1 MTEIRSR
8 GSWNQRPQCLEEISC
23 GADGRHV
30 ARSGLRRKNRLV
42 GSFALPAWG
51 LHQFES
57 REFFMC
63 LCQRT
68 TLIGIPPTAWTTFM
82 QSLLSELSM
91 FQDMTMYQWQVVH
104 LVKYGT
110 ARYLLLF
117 IVSYNHHMSM
127 IISFAGV
134 LSFLG

>member
-1 MTEIRSR
+1 MTSYDR
-8 GSWNQRPQCLEEISC
+8 
-23 GADGRHV
+23 
-30 ARSGLRRKNRLV
+30 
-42 GSFALPAWG
+42 
-51 LHQFES
+51 FES

-134 LSFLG
+134 LSFLVQPSGQTSV

>member
-1 MTEIRSR
+1 MTPYDR
-8 GSWNQRPQCLEEISC
+8 
-23 GADGRHV
+23 
-30 ARSGLRRKNRLV
+30 
-42 GSFALPAWG
+42 
-51 LHQFES
+51 FES

-68 TLIGIPPTAWTTFM
+68 TLIGIPPTAWTTSFM

-127 IISFAGV
+127 IRSFAGA
-134 LSFLG
+134 LSFHWASPVGRPQSEAVPLAFVQFYTTDLTGAMDNTRLTKI

>member
-1 MTEIRSR
+1 MTSYDR
-8 GSWNQRPQCLEEISC
+8 
-23 GADGRHV
+23 
-30 ARSGLRRKNRLV
+30 
-42 GSFALPAWG
+42 
-51 LHQFES
+51 FES
-57 REFFMC
+57 CEFFMC

-68 TLIGIPPTAWTTFM
+68 TLIGIPPTA
-82 QSLLSELSM
+82 SLLSELSM
-91 FQDMTMYQWQVVH
+91 FQDVTMYQWQVVH

-117 IVSYNHHMSM
+117 IVTNNHHMSM